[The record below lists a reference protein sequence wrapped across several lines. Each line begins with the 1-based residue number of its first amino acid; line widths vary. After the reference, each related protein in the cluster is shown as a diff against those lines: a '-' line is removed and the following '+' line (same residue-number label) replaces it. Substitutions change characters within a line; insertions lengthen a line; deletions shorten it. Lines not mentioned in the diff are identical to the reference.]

1 MREPGH
7 ELDDLAHR
15 VIGAAIAVHR
25 ELGPGYLEAV
35 YEEALAIE
43 LRHEGI
49 AFERQKPIPLVY
61 RGQTLAKSH
70 RLDLLIENKLIVE
83 LKACERFEPIHQATV
98 LSYLKATGLEL
109 GLLINFQ
116 VPVLKDGLKRI
127 IRTR

>member
-35 YEEALAIE
+35 YEEAMAIE
-43 LRHEGI
+43 LSQEGI
-49 AFERQKPIPLVY
+49 AFERQKAIPLIY
-61 RGQTLAKSH
+61 RGQSLAKSH

-83 LKACERFEPIHQATV
+83 LKVCERFEPIHQATL
-98 LSYLKATGLEL
+98 LSYLKATNLEL

-116 VPVLKDGLKRI
+116 VPVLKDGLTRV